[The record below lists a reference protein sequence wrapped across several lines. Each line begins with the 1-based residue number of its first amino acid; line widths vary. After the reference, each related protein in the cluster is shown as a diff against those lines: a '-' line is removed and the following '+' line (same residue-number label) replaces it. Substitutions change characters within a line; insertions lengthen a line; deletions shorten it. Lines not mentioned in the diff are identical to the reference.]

1 MDSQLDKAIQYI
13 DMTLAEGLFDP
24 MTRLEMLETKQRLE
38 QAANQEKS
46 P

>member
-13 DMTLAEGLFDP
+13 DKTLAEGLFDP
-24 MTRLEMLETKQRLE
+24 MTRQEMLETKQRLE
-38 QAANQEKS
+38 RAANQEKS